1 MGKEKVFIAYG
12 EAAGIIDV
20 WGCGKAKARLEAS
33 RGIMVV
39 KRRPTEKVLEE
50 AKKEGIEIVVTDG
63 KPKEEAK
70 RLASRMEKEEGK
82 EVRMGK
88 IEEIADRS
96 MMYDV
101 C

>member
-70 RLASRMEKEEGK
+70 RLASRVEKEEGK
-82 EVRMGK
+82 EVRVEK

>member
-1 MGKEKVFIAYG
+1 MEKEKVFIAYG

-20 WGCGKAKARLEAS
+20 WGCGKAKARLGAS

-39 KRRPTEKVLEE
+39 KRRPTEKVIEE
-50 AKKEGIEIVVTDG
+50 AKKEGIEIVVTEG

-70 RLASRMEKEEGK
+70 RLAERIKTEEGK
-82 EVRMGK
+82 EVRVGK